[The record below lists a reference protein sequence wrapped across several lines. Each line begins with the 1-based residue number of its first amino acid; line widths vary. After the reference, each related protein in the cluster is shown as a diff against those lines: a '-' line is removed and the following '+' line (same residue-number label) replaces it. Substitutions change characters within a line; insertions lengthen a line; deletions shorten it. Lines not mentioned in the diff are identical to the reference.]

1 MLVKK
6 IKKIIISRNIL
17 SFYKKRKKS
26 ASPSSLRS
34 SPISDSDSSLSIFPP
49 VNPNQPAE
57 ESHDIMNID
66 SIDNYI
72 SSTPVQMTLGTHS
85 VSSFF
90 QNKRKPCQPL
100 LKSYPGR
107 KMGSKVRR
115 FNKDWYAQYKWLEYN
130 EDLDAWFC
138 FACRMF
144 LPTSPETSFTSSGF
158 LDWKH
163 AKGKGTE
170 TNSKDKIKEKKKGLD
185 QHASC
190 HSHKEAMVLWADSEN
205 VPYNAPLFNTL
216 PPRSQ
221 QTSNNGCSQYLT
233 CLVT

>member
-1 MLVKK
+1 M
-6 IKKIIISRNIL
+6 SRNIL

-26 ASPSSLRS
+26 PSPSSLPS
-34 SPISDSDSSLSIFPP
+34 SPISESDSWLSIFPP

-72 SSTPVQMTLGTHS
+72 SSTPVQMTLGTPT

-100 LKSYPGR
+100 LESYPGR
-107 KMGSKVRR
+107 KMSSNVRR

-130 EDLDAWFC
+130 EDLDACFC
-138 FACRMF
+138 FACLVF
-144 LPTSPETSFTSSGF
+144 LPTSPEKSFTLACFQSRNP
-158 LDWKH
+158 D
-163 AKGKGTE
+163 KGKGTE
-170 TNSKDKIKEKKKGLD
+170 TNSKGKIKEKKKGLD

-190 HSHKEAMVLWADSEN
+190 HWHKQAMVLWADSEKTCHTMHHHSTQFLQDHN
-205 VPYNAPLFNTL
+205 RPATMAV
-216 PPRSQ
+216 RSI
-221 QTSNNGCSQYLT
+221 
-233 CLVT
+233 